1 MEGYTHSKRA
11 VTGKWAKTLSETLA
25 VATATKANTEDIKA
39 DTTDIKAL
47 LIENTRQIGE
57 LHALHIQGKT
67 VDNATPEQLKIQ
79 ADVGAQSLK
88 QISVAAKETIKAQTM
103 VAKTVGLETK
113 AKAKA
118 EAKASAAAAKA
129 DVKASAA
136 AAKAKA
142 KEDKAKNNGEMSG
155 IDAD

>member
-1 MEGYTHSKRA
+1 M
-11 VTGKWAKTLSETLA
+11 
-25 VATATKANTEDIKA
+25 ATATKANTEDIKA

-57 LHALHIQGKT
+57 LHALHIQGRT

-79 ADVGAQSLK
+79 ADVGAHSLK
-88 QISVAAKETIKAQTM
+88 QISVAAKAITKAQA
-103 VAKTVGLETK
+103 VEAKAQAAADE
-113 AKAKA
+113 AAAKA

-129 DVKASAA
+129 EAEASAAAAKADAKASAA